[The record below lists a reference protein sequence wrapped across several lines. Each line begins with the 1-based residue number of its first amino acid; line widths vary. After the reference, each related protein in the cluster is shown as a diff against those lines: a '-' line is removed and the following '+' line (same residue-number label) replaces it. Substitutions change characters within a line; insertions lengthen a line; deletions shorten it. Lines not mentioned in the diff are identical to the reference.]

1 MKRFS
6 VVLMALAVLAPAGV
20 TLAVPIPALAQGR
33 EGTGLGPAQVRA
45 LRVELSVA
53 ISGLTNAR
61 GAAAAADRRA
71 AISRANLT
79 EVGRLLGLTP
89 STPPSDVVNAA
100 ERWVESYQTV
110 VQQLDETRQVLAR
123 TQSGEVR
130 TAGDHYLQR
139 AQAALAEGRLSDADE
154 AFAQLETVLQTA
166 RREVE
171 GFAVDPTAARVALA
185 LLQGEPLRA
194 AELADA
200 DFDRL
205 ASERARSWT
214 RAMEAGSAY
223 LETDRRASAVD
234 GNRWLL
240 LAIERYRDRALRYVD
255 RTSRP
260 DDWAATQN
268 NLGAALQTLG
278 ARESGTA
285 RLEEAVAAYRA
296 ALEERTR
303 ERVPLDW
310 ATTQNDLGAALATLG
325 ARESGT
331 ARLEEAVAAYRTAL
345 LELTRE
351 RAPLDWAAT
360 QNNLGAALQ
369 TLGERESGTARLEEA
384 VVAYRAALEESTRER
399 VPLNWATIQNNL
411 GAVLATLGERER
423 GTARLEEAVVAY
435 RAALL
440 ERTRE
445 RVPLDW
451 AQTRFNLALVQW
463 VLFDRTND
471 AAQLDQAMDDARSAL
486 AVFEAADAGYYVE
499 QASRLVALLEEAKR
513 AALP

>member
-285 RLEEAVAAYRA
+285 RLEEAVVAYRA
-296 ALEERTR
+296 ALEESTR
-303 ERVPLDW
+303 ERVPL
-310 ATTQNDLGAALATLG
+310 N
-325 ARESGT
+325 
-331 ARLEEAVAAYRTAL
+331 
-345 LELTRE
+345 
-351 RAPLDWAAT
+351 WAAT
-360 QNNLGAALQ
+360 QNNLGNTLR